1 MITWFKNRQKA
12 IVQARQDGITAGR
25 KQIKQHYENRLQT
38 IKQEVR
44 QMLKKKNDEIQWR
57 DNYIDEIKK
66 TIENYMDVLTEAQHI
81 MQLIEQNKNLEIL
94 ELVKKQQEVQCT
106 IDKVVSIT
114 RRSKKFNRV
123 QAQIEQYNV
132 RKLNYN

>member
-123 QAQIEQYNV
+123 QAQIEQYNI

>member
-12 IVQARQDGITAGR
+12 ITQARQEGIAAGR

-123 QAQIEQYNV
+123 QAQIEQYNI

>member
-1 MITWFKNRQKA
+1 MIIWFKNRQKA
-12 IVQARQDGITAGR
+12 IIQARQDGVATGR
-25 KQIKQHYENRLQT
+25 KQIKQYYENKLQT

-44 QMLKKKNDEIQWR
+44 KVLKKKNDEIQWR

-66 TIENYMDVLTEAQHI
+66 TIENYMYVLTEAQHI